1 MPTTKSDECTRHEVR
16 EVVCD
21 YGVYAKYLCPEPH
34 EELLVIC
41 NSRKNAE
48 LIKMILDY
56 DSVAQTC
63 NELVVDEILDNA
75 NGNILG
81 YVDERYRPKM
91 MAFDGDGIRSFTVII
106 TGFGRFSKLDEC
118 EISAIKK
125 MKATEEVV
133 IKRKLGPIT
142 LWSIT
147 V

>member
-1 MPTTKSDECTRHEVR
+1 MNKSNEYTRHEVR

-21 YGVYAKYLCPEPH
+21 YGVYARYNHPEPH

-41 NSRKNAE
+41 NSRKNAD

-56 DSVAQTC
+56 DSIGQTC
-63 NELVVDEILDNA
+63 SELVVDDILDNA

-81 YVDERYRPKM
+81 YVDERYHPKVM
-91 MAFDGDGIRSFTVII
+91 SFDYDGIRAFYVTI
-106 TGFGRFSKLDEC
+106 TGLGRLSKLDDC
-118 EISAIKK
+118 EINAIRR

-133 IKRKLGPIT
+133 ITRKLGPIT